1 MTFKGHICGRYNDLG
16 IKIAACHLTINEKS
30 GALAMS
36 TDYLSALN
44 AGSGLNVT
52 QIVDALV
59 DAERVP
65 KQKQIDEAKESATVK
80 ISALG
85 SLKNELSVFQTNA
98 NALDGQIGLALSSST
113 SNVSLSRTD
122 SSLASEF
129 SHTINVANIAK
140 SQVLNF
146 NNNGSGFTSTTANIG
161 IDKLT
166 LEFGSWS
173 GSTFSANSDYATKT
187 LNLVAGATSLTDV
200 RDAINN
206 AAIGVTASIIEVSD
220 NNYSLMV
227 KSVEGASQSLRVRSY
242 LSNTENNVL
251 KYNPGDV
258 SSLSDSA
265 TQVVAA
271 TDAAFTVDGISITRG
286 SNKITDLFSGVTV
299 ELSNVSSADLNTNQ
313 TISSSYSEADALTTL
328 ETVVSEINYLL
339 SFLKE
344 QSAPGANGED
354 GGPLHGDHFIRF
366 TENKIKNLT
375 STAIAGY
382 DDESIYLSNFGVV
395 TELDG
400 TLSIDKNRFSE
411 YFAKNPKN
419 FAAITTSM
427 IRTGDAGIV
436 GSANTDLFTPGVYSL
451 AISSGTATLTDSNST
466 SDTMT
471 AGTNRF
477 GYAKST
483 IGATGLILDTSKTNA
498 NTNVYMGRSILQN
511 LSKYI
516 DDVLALNGDIDEK
529 IYNLEDDIDDLV
541 DEQEALDLQI
551 SNQRAIYIEKF
562 TAMET
567 AVSSFKKTGEFLDNL
582 IKSWN
587 SNN

>member
-1 MTFKGHICGRYNDLG
+1 
-16 IKIAACHLTINEKS
+16 
-30 GALAMS
+30 MS

-65 KQKQIDEAKESATVK
+65 KQKQIDEAKEEATVK

-85 SLKNELSVFQTNA
+85 SLKNELSVFQTNSA
-98 NALDGQIGLALSSST
+98 TLDGQIGLALSSST
-113 SNVSLSRTD
+113 SNVTLSRTD

-129 SHTINVANIAK
+129 SHTINVASIAK

-146 NNNGSGFTSTTANIG
+146 NNSSSGFSSTTANIG
-161 IDKLT
+161 IDRLT
-166 LEFGSWS
+166 LEFGTWS
-173 GSTFSANSDYATKT
+173 GSSFATNSDYSMTT
-187 LNLVAGATSLTDV
+187 LNLTTGATSLTDV

-227 KSVEGASQSLRVRSY
+227 KSKEGASQSLRVRSY
-242 LSNTENNVL
+242 LSSSENNVL

-258 SSLSDSA
+258 ASLADSA

-286 SNKITDLFSGVTV
+286 SNTITDLFSGVTV

-313 TISSSYSEADALTTL
+313 TISSKYSEADALTTL
-328 ETVVSEINYLL
+328 ETVVSEINFLL

-344 QSAPGANGED
+344 QSKPGANGED
-354 GGPLHGDHFIRF
+354 GGPLHNDHFIRF

-382 DDESIYLSNFGVV
+382 DDDAVYLSNFGVV

-400 TLSIDKNRFSE
+400 TLSIDKTRFKE
-411 YFAKNPKN
+411 YFAAKPQH
-419 FAAITTSM
+419 FAAVTTSM
-427 IRTGDAGIV
+427 IRTGDAGIT
-436 GSANTDLFTPGVYSL
+436 GSADTDLFTPGVYSL
-451 AISSGTATLTDSNST
+451 AIASGTATLTDSNST

-477 GYAKST
+477 GYAKSA
-483 IGATGLILDTSKTNA
+483 IGATGLILDTSKTTA
-498 NTNVYMGRSILQN
+498 NTKVYMGRSMLQN
-511 LSKYI
+511 LSKYV
-516 DDVLALNGDIDEK
+516 DDVLTLNGDIDEK
-529 IYNLEDDIDDLV
+529 IFNLEDDVDDLIE
-541 DEQEALDLQI
+541 EQEALDLQI
-551 SNQRAIYIEKF
+551 ANQRAIYIEKF

-587 SNN
+587 SSN

>member
-1 MTFKGHICGRYNDLG
+1 
-16 IKIAACHLTINEKS
+16 
-30 GALAMS
+30 MS

-65 KQKQIDEAKESATVK
+65 KQKQIDEAKETATVK

-98 NALDGQIGLALSSST
+98 STLDGQIGLALSSST

-146 NNNGSGFTSTTANIG
+146 NNNGSGFASTTANIG
-161 IDKLT
+161 IDQLT
-166 LEFGSWS
+166 LEFGTWS
-173 GSTFSANSDYATKT
+173 GSSFSANSDYSTTT

-200 RDAINN
+200 KDAINN

-242 LSNTENNVL
+242 QSSSENNVL

-258 SSLSDSA
+258 ASLADTA

-271 TDAAFTVDGISITRG
+271 TDASFTVDGVSITRG
-286 SNKITDLFSGVTV
+286 TNTITDLFSGVTV
-299 ELSNVSSADLNTNQ
+299 ELSNVSSSDLNTNQ
-313 TISSSYSEADALTTL
+313 TISSQYSEADALTTL

-344 QSAPGANGED
+344 QSKPGSNGED
-354 GGPLHGDHFIRF
+354 GGPLHNDHFIRF

-375 STAIAGY
+375 STAIVGY
-382 DDESIYLSNFGVV
+382 DDDSVYLSNFGVV

-400 TLSIDKNRFSE
+400 TLSIDQTRFKE
-411 YFAKNPKN
+411 YFAANPQH
-419 FAAITTSM
+419 FAAVTTSM
-427 IRTGDAGIV
+427 IRTGDAGIT
-436 GSANTDLFTPGVYSL
+436 GSASTDLYTPGVYGL
-451 AISSGTATLTDSNST
+451 VISSGTATLTDSNST
-466 SDTMT
+466 SATMSS
-471 AGTNRF
+471 GTNRY
-477 GYAKST
+477 GYADST
-483 IGATGLILDTSKTNA
+483 IGATGLILDTSKTTA
-498 NTNVYMGRSILQN
+498 NTNVYMGRSLLQN

-516 DDVLALNGDIDEK
+516 DDVLTLNGDIDEK
-529 IYNLEDDIDDLV
+529 IYNLEDDVDDLV
-541 DEQEALDLQI
+541 EEQEALDLQI
-551 SNQRAIYIEKF
+551 ANQRALYVEKF

>member
-1 MTFKGHICGRYNDLG
+1 
-16 IKIAACHLTINEKS
+16 
-30 GALAMS
+30 MS

-65 KQKQIDEAKESATVK
+65 KQKQIDEKKETATVK

-98 NALDGQIGLALSSST
+98 STLDGQIGLALSSST

-146 NNNGSGFTSTTANIG
+146 NNNGSGFASTTANIG
-161 IDKLT
+161 IDRLT
-166 LEFGSWS
+166 LEFGTWS
-173 GSTFSANSDYATKT
+173 GSSFSANSDYSTTT
-187 LNLVAGATSLTDV
+187 LNLVTGATSLTDV
-200 RDAINN
+200 KDAINN

-242 LSNTENNVL
+242 QSSSENNVL

-258 SSLSDSA
+258 ASLADTA

-271 TDAAFTVDGISITRG
+271 TDASFTVDGVSITRG
-286 SNKITDLFSGVTV
+286 TNTITDLFSGVTV
-299 ELSNVSSADLNTNQ
+299 ELSNVSSSDLNTNQ
-313 TISSSYSEADALTTL
+313 TISSQYSEADALTTL

-344 QSAPGANGED
+344 QSQPGSNGED
-354 GGPLHGDHFIRF
+354 GGPLHNDHFIRF

-375 STAIAGY
+375 STAIVGY
-382 DDESIYLSNFGVV
+382 DNNSVYLSNFGVV

-400 TLSIDKNRFSE
+400 TLSIDKTRFKE
-411 YFAKNPKN
+411 YFAANPQH
-419 FAAITTSM
+419 FAAVTTSM
-427 IRTGDAGIV
+427 IRTGDAGIT
-436 GSANTDLFTPGVYSL
+436 GSASTDLYTPGVYGL
-451 AISSGTATLTDSNST
+451 VISSGTATLTDSNST
-466 SDTMT
+466 SDTMSS
-471 AGTNRF
+471 GTNRY
-477 GYAKST
+477 GYANST
-483 IGATGLILDTSKTNA
+483 IGATGLILDTSKTTA
-498 NTNVYMGRSILQN
+498 DTNVYMGRSLLQN

-516 DDVLALNGDIDEK
+516 DDVLTLNGDIDEK
-529 IYNLEDDIDDLV
+529 IYNLEDDVDDLV
-541 DEQEALDLQI
+541 EEQEALDLQI
-551 SNQRAIYIEKF
+551 ANQRALYIEKF

-587 SNN
+587 SSN

>member
-1 MTFKGHICGRYNDLG
+1 MHAT
-16 IKIAACHLTINEKS
+16 T
-30 GALAMS
+30 MS

-98 NALDGQIGLALSSST
+98 EALDGQIGLALSSST
-113 SNVSLSRTD
+113 SNVTLSRTD

-129 SHTINVANIAK
+129 SHTINVASIAK

-146 NNNGSGFTSTTANIG
+146 NNNGSGFSSTTADIG
-161 IDKLT
+161 IDQLT

-173 GSTFSANSDYATKT
+173 GTTFSANSAYATTT
-187 LNLVAGATSLTDV
+187 LNLVTGATSLADV

-206 AAIGVTASIIEVSD
+206 AAIGVTASIIEVSE
-220 NNYSLMV
+220 NSYSLMV

-242 LSNTENNVL
+242 LSSSENGVL

-258 SSLSDSA
+258 ASLADSS

-271 TDAAFTVDGISITRG
+271 ADASFTVDGVSVTRD
-286 SNKITDLFSGVTV
+286 SNTITDLFSGVTV
-299 ELSNVSSADLNTNQ
+299 ELSNVSSSDLNTDQ
-313 TISSSYSEADALTTL
+313 IISSKYSEADAMTTL

-344 QSAPGANGED
+344 QSAPGANGEE
-354 GGPLHGDHFIRF
+354 GGPLHNDHFIRF

-382 DDESIYLSNFGVV
+382 DNANIYLSNFGVV

-400 TLSIDKNRFSE
+400 TLSIDETRFKE
-411 YFAKNPKN
+411 YFAANPQH
-419 FAAITTSM
+419 FAAVTTSM
-427 IRTGDAGIV
+427 IRTGDAGIT
-436 GSANTDLFTPGVYSL
+436 GSASTDLFTPGVYGL
-451 AISSGTATLTDSNST
+451 TISSGTATLTDSNSI
-466 SDTMT
+466 SDTMS
-471 AGTNRF
+471 AGTNRY
-477 GYAKST
+477 GYANST
-483 IGATGLILDTSKTNA
+483 IGATGLILDTSKA
-498 NTNVYMGRSILQN
+498 SADTNVFMGRSVLQN

-516 DDVLALNGDIDEK
+516 DDVLTLNGDIDEK
-529 IYNLEDDIDDLV
+529 IFNLEDDV
-541 DEQEALDLQI
+541 DELVEQQEALDLQI
-551 SNQRAIYIEKF
+551 ANQRALYLEKF

-567 AVSSFKKTGEFLDNL
+567 AVSSFRKTGEFLDNL
-582 IKSWN
+582 IASWN
-587 SNN
+587 SSN

>member
-1 MTFKGHICGRYNDLG
+1 
-16 IKIAACHLTINEKS
+16 
-30 GALAMS
+30 MS

-65 KQKQIDEAKESATVK
+65 KQKQIDDAKETATVK

-85 SLKNELSVFQTNA
+85 SLKNELSVFKTNA
-98 NALDGQIGLALSSST
+98 TTLDGQIGLALSSST

-146 NNNGSGFTSTTANIG
+146 NNNGSGFASTTANIG

-166 LEFGSWS
+166 LEFGTWS
-173 GSTFSANSDYATKT
+173 GSSFAANSDYSTKT
-187 LNLVAGATSLTDV
+187 LNLVTGATSLTDV

-227 KSVEGASQSLRVRSY
+227 KSVEGASQSLRVKSF
-242 LSNTENNVL
+242 LNNTENNVL

-258 SSLSDSA
+258 ASLSDSA

-271 TDAAFTVDGISITRG
+271 ADAAFTVDGISITRG

-313 TISSSYSEADALTTL
+313 TISSNYSETDALTTL

-375 STAIAGY
+375 STAIQGY

-411 YFAKNPKN
+411 YFAKNPKH

-427 IRTGDAGIV
+427 IRTGDAGIT
-436 GSANTDLFTPGVYSL
+436 GSANTDMYTPGVYSL
-451 AISSGTATLTDSNST
+451 AISSGAATLTDSNST

-477 GYAKST
+477 GYAKSA
-483 IGATGLILDTSKTNA
+483 IGATGLILDTSKTTA
-498 NTNVYMGRSILQN
+498 NTNVYMGRSMLQN
-511 LSKYI
+511 LSKYV
-516 DDVLALNGDIDEK
+516 DDVLTLNGDIDEK
-529 IYNLEDDIDDLV
+529 IYNLEDDVDDLIE
-541 DEQEALDLQI
+541 EQEALDLQI
-551 SNQRAIYIEKF
+551 ANQRAIYIEKF

-587 SNN
+587 SSN